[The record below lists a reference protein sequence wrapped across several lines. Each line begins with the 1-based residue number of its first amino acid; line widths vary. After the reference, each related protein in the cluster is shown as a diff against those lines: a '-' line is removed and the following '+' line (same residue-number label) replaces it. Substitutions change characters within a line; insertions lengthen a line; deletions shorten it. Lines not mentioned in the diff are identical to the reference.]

1 MRRATPAKGLL
12 GAAGGAVGILPL
24 LPIAS
29 GLAIRFAAPPTLP
42 GALRNAG
49 DIKEATWAEAAV
61 LLVAVPVAALVFGRL
76 LPRALTRIA
85 PRGNLSF
92 EWAGAAF
99 AASFFLAQRG
109 LQPGSALLA
118 GLALAAL
125 TAVGVAAFRRSFA
138 VRRIFARRNRAALL
152 SLALAGAC
160 IGLAR
165 RAGSGAR
172 LLLPD
177 LATELLLCAALLP
190 AIAAAA
196 GRILFRDPGRALR
209 RLGAAAPLAILLSAL
224 ILLRIPTPGLSWIV
238 ALASLPAAAWLRHAG
253 RAPRAALCAALLL
266 FVFTAAWRVRR
277 GPLAHVEMF
286 EDGHSLAFAQVY
298 LQGAR
303 PYAETSPVHGW
314 GSEGGVDGF
323 AFRLFGPTLHVYR
336 VRTALWGAASPFLL
350 AGASVAA
357 FGCGIWGALG
367 FLFSMSFSPL
377 LIERQALAFASLLF
391 LYLSFR
397 SRSRFP
403 LIAAGVLAGW
413 ELLYSLDYG
422 LIVLFGASAG
432 LFLLPSLEARLRR
445 FRVAWRPL
453 TVFLASAMLGASPFL
468 ALLAVRGALDDFLR
482 VSFLELPRWVTPAW
496 GLPAGS
502 VWKAAWPIRD
512 LVGLLAPLAGFGL
525 PFAFVLALLSAAGAA
540 LLIRASKSDLE
551 PEDRA
556 AWIGFCVAA
565 FAMRGVLGRADEPH
579 LWNYSLFAGVPA
591 VWMLRRAWRS
601 SPRGALSVLVALL
614 LLLRLHPVR
623 RVEESVQAV
632 VAAGSPGARSG
643 GEEPPRA
650 GGERIPAGQAKELT
664 ALREALDARLRPGET
679 FFDFA
684 NQPALYFFA
693 DRAPPVRFHTVA
705 QYESAQAQREVVDVL
720 AQRKPPVAVFTD
732 TFYSS
737 LDVSNSERAPEVA
750 RYLAD
755 HYEADT
761 TIGPWRLARLRR
773 RGGPD

>member
-1 MRRATPAKGLL
+1 MGLL

-29 GLAIRFAAPPTLP
+29 GLAIRFASAPTLP

-49 DIKEATWAEAAV
+49 DIKEATFAEAAV
-61 LLVAVPVAALVFGRL
+61 LLVAVPLAALFFGRL
-76 LPRALTRIA
+76 LPAALARLA
-85 PRGNLSF
+85 PRGSLSF
-92 EWAGAAF
+92 AWAGAAF

-109 LQPGSALLA
+109 LRPRNALLA
-118 GLALAAL
+118 GLVLAAL
-125 TAVGVAAFRRSFA
+125 TAFGVAAFRRSFA
-138 VRRIFARRNRAALL
+138 VRRLFARRNRTALL

-160 IGLAR
+160 AGLTR

-172 LLLPD
+172 PLLPD
-177 LATELLLCAALLP
+177 LAMELLLCAALLP
-190 AIAAAA
+190 ALATVIA
-196 GRILFRDPGRALR
+196 RILSRDPGPALR
-209 RLGAAAPLAILLSAL
+209 RLGAAAPVAIALSAL
-224 ILLRIPTPGLSWIV
+224 LLLRIPTPGLAWIV
-238 ALASLPAAAWLRHAG
+238 ALASLPAAAWLRHTE
-253 RAPRAALCAALLL
+253 RAPRAVLCAALLL

-286 EDGHSLAFAQVY
+286 EDGHSLAFAEAY
-298 LQGAR
+298 FQGAR
-303 PYAETSPVHGW
+303 PYVETSPVHGW
-314 GSEGGVDGF
+314 GSDGGVDGF
-323 AFRLFGPTLHVYR
+323 AFRVFGPTLHVYR
-336 VRTALWGAASPFLL
+336 LRTAFWGAMSPLFL

-357 FGCGIWGALG
+357 LGCGIWGALG
-367 FLFSMSFSPL
+367 FLFSESFSPL
-377 LIERQALAFASLLF
+377 LIERQALAFASLFF

-397 SRSRFP
+397 SRSRAP
-403 LIAAGVLAGW
+403 LVAAGVLAGW
-413 ELLYSLDYG
+413 EILYSLEYG

-432 LFLLPSLEARLRR
+432 LLLLPSLEARLRR
-445 FRVAWRPL
+445 VRLGLAPL
-453 TVFLASAMLGASPFL
+453 AVFLAAALLGSLPFL
-468 ALLAVRGALDDFLR
+468 ALLAFRGALDDFLQI
-482 VSFLELPRWVTPAW
+482 SFVELPRWVTPVW

-502 VWKAAWPIRD
+502 VWKAVWPIRD
-512 LVGLLAPLAGFGL
+512 LAGLLALLAGRGL
-525 PFAFVLALLSAAGAA
+525 LFAFVLALLSAAGAA
-540 LLIRASKSDLE
+540 LLIRAWKSDLE

-579 LWNYSLFAGVPA
+579 LWNYSVFAGVPA

-601 SPRGALSVLVALL
+601 SPRGALPALVALL

-623 RVEESVQAV
+623 RVEEGVAAV

-693 DRAPPVRFHTVA
+693 DRVPPVRFHTVA
-705 QYESAQAQREVVDVL
+705 QYESAEAQREVL
-720 AQRKPPVAVFTD
+720 EALGRRKPPVAVFTD

-750 RYLAD
+750 RYLSD

-773 RGGPD
+773 SGGSD